1 MDLRKCWVLVNVD
14 DVDQHIARARTA
26 GAVVLT
32 EPEDTGHGR
41 QYRAEDVEGHRWMF
55 LNALPR
61 DHRGENGGQ
70 SKSG

>member
-1 MDLRKCWVLVNVD
+1 M
-14 DVDQHIARARTA
+14 
-26 GAVVLT
+26 VLT